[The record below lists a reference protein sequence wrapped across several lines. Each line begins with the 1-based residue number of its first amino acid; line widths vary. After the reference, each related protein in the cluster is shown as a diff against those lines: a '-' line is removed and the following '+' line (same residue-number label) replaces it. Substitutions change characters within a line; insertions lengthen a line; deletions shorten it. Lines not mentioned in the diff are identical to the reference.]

1 MKNTLPEAE
10 PYTVYLEPKTRWIY
24 SAGDNMLAV
33 PSTSKHVN
41 EAVELIQWFKCNQE
55 NYDLWSYG
63 VEGVNYEKNGEAID
77 ISNIASENVWS
88 PMVWMWNDMDVA
100 RFSANFSQDAI
111 QRLTDWDS
119 QSQTSPLLGFVL
131 DESKI
136 KAEASQ
142 IRAIMT
148 EYADNLAKGDLD
160 VNEVRDE
167 IIGKMKAA
175 GIDKVIEE
183 TQKQVDTFAGK

>member
-1 MKNTLPEAE
+1 M
-10 PYTVYLEPKTRWIY
+10 R
-24 SAGDNMLAV
+24 G
-33 PSTSKHVN
+33 
-41 EAVELIQWFKCNQE
+41 
-55 NYDLWSYG
+55 
-63 VEGVNYEKNGEAID
+63 
-77 ISNIASENVWS
+77 
-88 PMVWMWNDMDVA
+88 
-100 RFSANFSQDAI
+100 
-111 QRLTDWDS
+111 DS

>member
-1 MKNTLPEAE
+1 
-10 PYTVYLEPKTRWIY
+10 
-24 SAGDNMLAV
+24 
-33 PSTSKHVN
+33 
-41 EAVELIQWFKCNQE
+41 
-55 NYDLWSYG
+55 
-63 VEGVNYEKNGEAID
+63 
-77 ISNIASENVWS
+77 
-88 PMVWMWNDMDVA
+88 MDVA